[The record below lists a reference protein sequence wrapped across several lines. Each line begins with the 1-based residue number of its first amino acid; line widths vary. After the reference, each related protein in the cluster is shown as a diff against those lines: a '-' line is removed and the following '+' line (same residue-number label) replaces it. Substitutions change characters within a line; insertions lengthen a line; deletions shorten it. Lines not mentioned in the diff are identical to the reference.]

1 MLDII
6 EIETPRLILRQWKK
20 EDRPLFAKIN
30 ADPDV
35 MKFYPCILEKKESD
49 EFAQK
54 LESLITKR
62 GWGLWAVE
70 EKDEKKF
77 IGFVGL
83 HKPTYDLPI
92 KSCVEIG
99 WRLAKECWGNGFA
112 TEAAKAALD
121 IAFGKLNLPEVY
133 SFTSITNKKSEAVME
148 RLGMVNANKNF
159 NHPMLPEN
167 SPLSEHYLYKI
178 DHLSWKKLR

>member
-30 ADPDV
+30 ADSDV
-35 MKFYPCILEKKESD
+35 MEFYPSILEKKESD

-70 EKDEKKF
+70 TKDEKKF

-99 WRLAKECWGNGFA
+99 WRLAKEYWGNGFA
-112 TEAAKAALD
+112 TEAANAALD

-133 SFTSITNKKSEAVME
+133 SFTSIINKKSKAVME
-148 RLGMVNANKNF
+148 RLGMVNTNKNF

-167 SPLSEHYLYKI
+167 SQLSEHYLYKI